1 MRSQTRPSE
10 AEVRNLTGVWYS
22 LFVIVAGSMSATTS
36 HAGDATTDGAGGSS
50 QLIARGKYLATAADC
65 SACHTAPGGKP
76 FAGGLAISS
85 PVGTIYSTNITPSA
99 GFGIGRYSEEQFA
112 RAVRR
117 GIRSDGANLYPAMPY
132 TSYSIFTE
140 DDVHAIY
147 TYFMQGVAAV
157 DTPAPSTDLPF
168 PMNIRL
174 SMMGWNLL
182 FLNTRPWSSDPRQSE
197 MWNRGRY
204 LVQGAA
210 HCSACHTPRG
220 FLMQEKT
227 AQEFA
232 GGQVGPWYA
241 PNITSDVN
249 SGIGSWSQDEL
260 VHYLSTGDA
269 RGKAQAA
276 GSMGEAVEHSFR
288 YLSDADLSAIAT
300 YVRTAPAIHDPAD
313 QSSRF
318 TFGRASSDLGLLRGK
333 DGIRADRGDPTGA
346 ELFQGNCASCHS
358 PLGQGSRDGYYPSL
372 FSNSVLGSRNPN
384 NLIAVI
390 LNGVNRTTAKGQA
403 YMPGFAGGAN
413 DLAALTNHEIV
424 LLGNYLLQHYGRPGV
439 LITAEQVAEVRRGG
453 PSSSLIT
460 LARLGVAAAVLV
472 LLWVLRVIFVRSR
485 RRRGTS

>member
-1 MRSQTRPSE
+1 M
-10 AEVRNLTGVWYS
+10 RNLPGLLCS
-22 LFVIVAGSMSATTS
+22 LLVAVACCMSATTS
-36 HAGDATTDGAGGSS
+36 HASDAAGDSA

-65 SACHTAPGGKP
+65 GACHTVPGGKP

-99 GFGIGRYSEEQFA
+99 RFGIGRYSEDQFA
-112 RAVRR
+112 RALRR

-132 TSYSIFTE
+132 TSYSIFTD

-147 TYFMQGVAAV
+147 TYFMQGIASV
-157 DTPAPSTDLPF
+157 DTPAPRTALAF
-168 PMNIRL
+168 PMNIRA

-182 FLNTRPWSSDPRQSE
+182 FLNTKPLPSDPRQSE

-232 GGQVGPWYA
+232 GGQVGSWYA

-260 VHYLSTGDA
+260 VQYLSTGDA

-288 YLSDADLSAIAT
+288 YLSDADLNAIAT
-300 YVRTAPAIHDPAD
+300 YIRTVPAIHDPAD
-313 QSSRF
+313 RNSRF
-318 TFGRASSDLGLLRGK
+318 GFGRASSDLGLLRGK
-333 DGIRADRGDPTGA
+333 NGIRADSGDPTGA

-358 PLGQGSRDGYYPSL
+358 PLGQGSKDGYYPSL
-372 FSNSVLGSRNPN
+372 FSNSALGSRNAN
-384 NLIAVI
+384 NLIAAV
-390 LNGVNRTTAKGQA
+390 LNGVSRTSSKGQA
-403 YMPGFAGGAN
+403 YMPGFAGRAN
-413 DLAALTNHEIV
+413 DLAALTNQEIV
-424 LLGNYLLQHYGRPGV
+424 LLGNYLLERYGRPGV

-460 LARLGVAAAVLV
+460 IARMSLAAAVIVLV
-472 LLWVLRVIFVRSR
+472 WVLRVVFVRTR
-485 RRRGTS
+485 RIRGKS

>member
-1 MRSQTRPSE
+1 MPKLPE
-10 AEVRNLTGVWYS
+10 FWYS
-22 LFVIVAGSMSATTS
+22 LLVAVACGMSATTS
-36 HAGDATTDGAGGSS
+36 HANAAAGDSA
-50 QLIARGKYLATAADC
+50 QLITRGEYLAKAADC
-65 SACHTAPGGKP
+65 GACHTAPGGKP

-99 GFGIGRYSEEQFA
+99 RFGIGRYSEAQFA

-132 TSYSIFTE
+132 TSYSIFTD

-147 TYFMQGVAAV
+147 AYFMQGVAPV
-157 DTPAPSTDLPF
+157 DTPAPPTDLPF
-168 PMNIRL
+168 PMNIRV

-182 FLNTRPWSSDPRQSE
+182 FLNTKPLPSEPRQSE

-220 FLMQEKT
+220 FLMEEKT
-227 AQEFA
+227 AQQFA

-260 VHYLSTGDA
+260 VQYLSTGDA

-288 YLSDADLSAIAT
+288 YLSAADLNAIAT
-300 YVRTAPAIHDPAD
+300 YVRTVPAIHDPAD
-313 QSSRF
+313 QNSRF
-318 TFGRASSDLGLLRGK
+318 AFGRASSDLGLLRGK
-333 DGIRADRGDPTGA
+333 NGIRADSGDPTGA

-358 PLGQGSRDGYYPSL
+358 PLGQGSKDGYYPSL
-372 FSNSVLGSRNPN
+372 FSNSALGSRNAN
-384 NLIAVI
+384 NLIATI
-390 LNGVNRTTAKGQA
+390 LNGVNRTSSKGQA

-413 DLAALTNHEIV
+413 DLAALTDRDII
-424 LLGNYLLQHYGRPGV
+424 LLSNYLLARYGRPGV
-439 LITAEQVAEVRRGG
+439 RVTTEQVSEVRRGG
-453 PSSSLIT
+453 PSSSLLSI
-460 LARLGVAAAVLV
+460 ARMGVAAAVIALV
-472 LLWVLRVIFVRSR
+472 WILVVFVRARHSR
-485 RRRGTS
+485 GKS